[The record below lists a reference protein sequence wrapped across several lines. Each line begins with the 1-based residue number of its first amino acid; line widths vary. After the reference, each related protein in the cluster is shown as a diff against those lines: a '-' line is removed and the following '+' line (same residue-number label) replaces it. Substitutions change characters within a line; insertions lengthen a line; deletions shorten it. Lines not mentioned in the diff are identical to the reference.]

1 MQPDKSAVIKT
12 KPIFQRKKLSFLVI
26 AHIANDSC
34 FGFLSPIIPILKEM
48 LNIPLSLVG
57 FLGPTLAATGALGQ
71 PIFGMIADRFQKNWL
86 LAIGPVLG
94 GLIAFATTVNSIPIL
109 FLLLFI
115 AGLGSACF
123 HPIASVRAVQFSGQR
138 KGLGVSIYIAGG
150 RMGVSLGAAMATF
163 VVTKFG
169 VERLPYTCIVVFLI
183 GFLLL
188 FLNLDTGQDVK
199 KEKSEKNPIDLRS
212 LGTVFRSLMGLW
224 FINYFRTV
232 VTMSISFYLLI
243 YLIEK
248 GNSFADGG
256 FSISFF
262 LFAAA
267 IGGICGG
274 YFSDLFGRRLVIILS
289 LLIGTP
295 CLGISLYSD
304 DFFVR
309 LLFLILSGAAFYS
322 QMGVSVTYAQEMI
335 PEHAALAS
343 SFMLGVVW
351 FCSSMTMPFIGVIAD
366 YFGILTVMPFT
377 CIFFGTLGLLLALRL
392 PKLENF

>member
-1 MQPDKSAVIKT
+1 MQSDKSEAIKT

-232 VTMSISFYLLI
+232 VTMSISFYLSI

-304 DFFVR
+304 DFFIR

-351 FCSSMTMPFIGVIAD
+351 FCSSMTMPLIGVIAD

>member
-1 MQPDKSAVIKT
+1 MQSDKSVAIKT
-12 KPIFQRKKLSFLVI
+12 KPTFHRKKLSFLVI

-48 LNIPLSLVG
+48 LNIPHSLVG

-86 LAIGPVLG
+86 LALGPVLG
-94 GLIAFATTVNSIPIL
+94 GLIAFATTVNSIPML
-109 FLLLFI
+109 FLLLFV

-123 HPIASVRAVQFSGQR
+123 HPIASVRAVQFSGKR

-169 VERLPYTCIVVFLI
+169 VEGLPYTCIVVFII

-188 FLNLDTGQDVK
+188 FLNLDTGQEIYK
-199 KEKSEKNPIDLRS
+199 KQSEKNPIDLKS
-212 LGTVFRSLMGLW
+212 LVTVFRSLMGLW

-232 VTMSISFYLLI
+232 VTMSISFYLSI

-262 LFAAA
+262 LLAAA

-295 CLGISLYSD
+295 CLGISLYSND
-304 DFFVR
+304 TFIR

-351 FCSSMTMPFIGVIAD
+351 FCSSMTMPLIGVIAD
-366 YFGILTVMPFT
+366 YFGILIVMPIT
-377 CIFFGTLGLLLALRL
+377 CIFFGTFGLLLALRL

>member
-1 MQPDKSAVIKT
+1 
-12 KPIFQRKKLSFLVI
+12 
-26 AHIANDSC
+26 
-34 FGFLSPIIPILKEM
+34 M

-71 PIFGMIADRFQKNWL
+71 PIFGLLADRFQKNWL
-86 LAIGPVLG
+86 LGLGPILG
-94 GLIAFATTVNSIPIL
+94 GLISFTTMVNNIPTL
-109 FLLLFI
+109 FILLFI

-123 HPIASVRAVQFSGQR
+123 HPIASVRAVEFSGKR

-150 RMGVSLGAAMATF
+150 RLGVSLGAAMATF
-163 VVTKFG
+163 VVTRFG
-169 VERLPYTCIVVFLI
+169 VGGLPYTCLFVFSI

-188 FLNLDTGQDVK
+188 FLNLDTGEKIK
-199 KEKSEKNPIDLRS
+199 KESSRKNPIDLKS
-212 LGTVFRSLMGLW
+212 LAIVFRSLMKLW
-224 FINYFRTV
+224 FVNYFRTV
-232 VTMSISFYLLI
+232 VTMSISFYLSI

-248 GNSFADGG
+248 GNSFANGG
-256 FSISFF
+256 FSISVF

-267 IGGICGG
+267 IGGIFGG
-274 YFSDLFGRRLVIILS
+274 YLSDIFGRRMIIVFS

-295 CLGISLYSD
+295 CLGISLFFD
-304 DFFVR
+304 DLFIR

-351 FCSSMTMPFIGVIAD
+351 FCSSMTMPLIGVLAD
-366 YFGILTVMPFT
+366 YFGILIVMPIT
-377 CIFFGTLGLLLALRL
+377 CITFGTLGLLLALKL
-392 PKLENF
+392 PKLNNF

>member
-1 MQPDKSAVIKT
+1 MQSDNSVNLNTKSSLH
-12 KPIFQRKKLSFLVI
+12 RKKLSFLVI

-34 FGFLSPIIPILKEM
+34 FGFLSPVIPILKET

-71 PIFGMIADRFQKNWL
+71 PIFGLLADRFQKNWL
-86 LAIGPVLG
+86 LALGPILG
-94 GLIAFATTVNSIPIL
+94 GLVAFATMVDSIPLL

-123 HPIASVRAVQFSGQR
+123 HPIASVRAVQFSGKR
-138 KGLGVSIYIAGG
+138 RGLGVSIYIAGG
-150 RMGVSLGAAMATF
+150 RLGVSLGAAMVTF
-163 VVTKFG
+163 VVTRFG
-169 VERLPYTCIVVFLI
+169 VAGLPYTCLFVFFI

-188 FLNLDTGQDVK
+188 FLNLDTGEEFE
-199 KEKSEKNPIDLRS
+199 EKTSKKNPIDLKS
-212 LGTVFRSLMGLW
+212 VGIVFRSLARLW
-224 FINYFRTV
+224 FVNYFRTV
-232 VTMSISFYLLI
+232 VTMSITFYLSI

-256 FSISFF
+256 FSISVF
-262 LFAAA
+262 LLAAA
-267 IGGICGG
+267 IGGIFGG
-274 YFSDLFGRRLVIILS
+274 YISDLFGRRMIIIFS

-295 CLGISLYSD
+295 CLGISLYFD
-304 DFFVR
+304 DLYIR
-309 LLFLILSGAAFYS
+309 LFFLIMAGAAFYS
-322 QMGVSVTYAQEMI
+322 QMGVSVTYAQELI

-351 FCSSMTMPFIGVIAD
+351 FCSSMTMPLIGVFAD

-377 CIFFGTLGLLLALRL
+377 CMMFGFFGFLLSVRL
-392 PKLENF
+392 PKTKDF

>member
-1 MQPDKSAVIKT
+1 LQPDKSAVIKT

>member
-1 MQPDKSAVIKT
+1 MQSDNPSSIKT
-12 KPIFQRKKLSFLVI
+12 KTAFHRKKLSYLVV

-48 LNIPLSLVG
+48 LNIPLSFVG

-86 LAIGPVLG
+86 LALGPILG
-94 GLIAFATTVNSIPIL
+94 GLISFATTVNSIPVL
-109 FLLLFI
+109 FILLFI

-123 HPIASVRAVQFSGQR
+123 HPIASVRAVQFSGNR

-150 RMGVSLGAAMATF
+150 RLGVSLGAAMATF
-163 VVTKFG
+163 VVTRFG
-169 VERLPYTCIVVFLI
+169 VEGLPYTCLVVFFV
-183 GFLLL
+183 GFLLF
-188 FLNLDTGQDVK
+188 FLNLDSEQKVQK
-199 KEKSEKNPIDLRS
+199 KLPKKNPIDIRS
-212 LGTVFRSLMGLW
+212 LVLVFRSLMGLW
-224 FINYFRTV
+224 FVNYFRTV
-232 VTMSISFYLLI
+232 VTMSISFYLSI

-267 IGGICGG
+267 IGGIFGG
-274 YFSDLFGRRLVIILS
+274 YLSDLFGRRLVIIFS

-295 CLGISLYSD
+295 CIGISLYSD
-304 DFFVR
+304 DIFFR
-309 LLFLILSGAAFYS
+309 LLFLILAGAAFYS
-322 QMGVSVTYAQEMI
+322 QMGVSVTYAQEII

-351 FCSSMTMPFIGVIAD
+351 FCSSLTMPLIGVIAD
-366 YFGILTVMPFT
+366 HFGILIVMPVS
-377 CIFFGTLGLLLALRL
+377 CLIFGTLGLLLALRL

>member
-232 VTMSISFYLLI
+232 VTMSISFYLSI

>member
-1 MQPDKSAVIKT
+1 LQPDKSAVIKT

-232 VTMSISFYLLI
+232 VTMSISFYLSI

-304 DFFVR
+304 DFFIR

-351 FCSSMTMPFIGVIAD
+351 FCSSMTMPLIGVIAD

>member
-1 MQPDKSAVIKT
+1 MQSDKSVAIKT
-12 KPIFQRKKLSFLVI
+12 KPTFHRKKLSFLVI

-86 LAIGPVLG
+86 LALGPVLG
-94 GLIAFATTVNSIPIL
+94 GLIAFATTVNSIPML
-109 FLLLFI
+109 FLLLFV

-123 HPIASVRAVQFSGQR
+123 HPIASVRAVQFSGKR

-169 VERLPYTCIVVFLI
+169 VEGLPYTCIVVFII

-188 FLNLDTGQDVK
+188 FLNLDTGQEIHK
-199 KEKSEKNPIDLRS
+199 KQSEKNPIDLKS
-212 LGTVFRSLMGLW
+212 LVTVFRSLMGLW

-232 VTMSISFYLLI
+232 VTMSISFYLSI

-262 LFAAA
+262 LLAAA

-295 CLGISLYSD
+295 CLGISLYSND
-304 DFFVR
+304 IFIR
-309 LLFLILSGAAFYS
+309 LLFFDWYFSHI
-322 QMGVSVTYAQEMI
+322 
-335 PEHAALAS
+335 
-343 SFMLGVVW
+343 
-351 FCSSMTMPFIGVIAD
+351 FCISL
-366 YFGILTVMPFT
+366 Y
-377 CIFFGTLGLLLALRL
+377 
-392 PKLENF
+392 

>member
-1 MQPDKSAVIKT
+1 LQPDKSAVIKT

-232 VTMSISFYLLI
+232 VTMSISFYLSI

>member
-232 VTMSISFYLLI
+232 VTMSISFYLSI

-304 DFFVR
+304 DFFIR

-351 FCSSMTMPFIGVIAD
+351 FCSSMTMPLIGVIAD